1 MASRTE
7 RRIRSTL
14 EALFMDAF
22 DAYPPPPPPRSRGRR
37 WTLPD
42 ALRDPR
48 HRLTLLAGAALLIL
62 LVVATAWYA
71 SPTNRAR
78 RALAAANQKIID
90 KQHEVIDARRM
101 LAQRIAELRAAQAEA
116 QVEVTRY
123 QGALDRATR
132 SSQLDSVTAAGD
144 VLAGDTLIGPGAP
157 DVPPSASR
165 PRP

>member
-1 MASRTE
+1 
-7 RRIRSTL
+7 
-14 EALFMDAF
+14 MDAF
-22 DAYPPPPPPRSRGRR
+22 DSFPPPPPPRHRGRG

-48 HRLTLLAGAALLIL
+48 RRLMLIAGAALLVL
-62 LVVATAWYA
+62 LVVLVAWYA

-78 RALAAANQKIID
+78 RALAAANQKIVD
-90 KQHEVIDARRM
+90 KQHEVQDARRL

-132 SSQLDSVTAAGD
+132 SSALDSVSAAGD
-144 VLAGDTLIGPGAP
+144 VSSDDTLVGPVPPPAGAP
-157 DVPPSASR
+157 RTR
-165 PRP
+165 P